1 MAGHDDDVMTM
12 TVDEAFQDLYGFPW
26 GTTFQLPSAAADDDQ
41 PVEPKDA
48 DGTSTT
54 TISTRRTTTTT
65 LDETTRIL
73 VQMLGRTSAARILRL
88 NNQTVRIVVARH
100 QPTRLQETTTMMLPP
115 KSDGKMPS
123 KAIVHKKEQHAKHK
137 VPAAAQS
144 ALVAGPAVAATAAA
158 TTKPGAVGMDQLLQQ
173 LQSKNKVSTIAKTS
187 NDWESFKEQSGLGE
201 KLEQQADSNTAY
213 LQKQDFL
220 ARVDH
225 RTFQVERQEREQ
237 NRTKRGG
244 GGK

>member
-1 MAGHDDDVMTM
+1 
-12 TVDEAFQDLYGFPW
+12 
-26 GTTFQLPSAAADDDQ
+26 
-41 PVEPKDA
+41 
-48 DGTSTT
+48 
-54 TISTRRTTTTT
+54 
-65 LDETTRIL
+65 
-73 VQMLGRTSAARILRL
+73 
-88 NNQTVRIVVARH
+88 
-100 QPTRLQETTTMMLPP
+100 
-115 KSDGKMPS
+115 MPS

-137 VPAAAQS
+137 APTAAQC
-144 ALVAGPAVAATAAA
+144 ALVAGPEAAA
-158 TTKPGAVGMDQLLQQ
+158 TTTTTQKPAAVGMDQLLQQ